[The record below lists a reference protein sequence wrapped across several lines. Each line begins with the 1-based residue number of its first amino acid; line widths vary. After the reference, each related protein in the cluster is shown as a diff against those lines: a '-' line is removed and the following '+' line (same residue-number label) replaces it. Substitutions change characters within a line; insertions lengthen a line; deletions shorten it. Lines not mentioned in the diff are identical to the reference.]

1 MAYRT
6 LKFLPAGAIAGGAL
20 PWVIGVM
27 VYLSSLAAG
36 FGFAINASVGD
47 WTATL
52 SRQVS
57 VQIVHEDN
65 EEREARAD
73 AVVEL
78 LARTPGIA
86 GVTRLSDR
94 ETAALLEPWL
104 GAGNVTDDLPIP
116 ILLDVTLE
124 PGRALDMAALGAA
137 VRAVAPEVSIDD
149 HEGWLVELERLADG
163 LAATSA
169 LVVGLILAAT
179 AAIAAFGTR
188 AGMASHRDSI
198 GLLHHMGAEDDLIA
212 GEFRYRFMLQGLRG
226 GFGGLLVGVATLLA
240 IDHFAGSLGDGLL
253 PAIRLAPLEWL
264 WVASLPLFAAF
275 LTMVAAHVTVRREL
289 ARLP

>member
-27 VYLSSLAAG
+27 VYLSTLAGG
-36 FGFAINASVGD
+36 FGFAINGSVGA
-47 WTATL
+47 WTASL
-52 SRQVS
+52 SREIS
-57 VQIVHEDN
+57 VQIVHEDKA
-65 EEREARAD
+65 ERESRAD
-73 AVVEL
+73 AAMKVL
-78 LARTPGIA
+78 GTMPGIA
-86 GVTRLSDR
+86 AVARLPAS

-104 GAGNVTDDLPIP
+104 GAGNVTDDLPVP

-124 PGRALDMAALGAA
+124 PGRAIDLAALGAA
-137 VRAVAPEVSIDD
+137 VRAVAPGASIDD
-149 HEGWLVELERLADG
+149 HEQWLVELDRLADG
-163 LAATSA
+163 LAATSG

-198 GLLHHMGAEDDLIA
+198 GLLHNMGAEDDLVA

-226 GFGGLLVGVATLLA
+226 GFGGLLVGIATLLI
-240 IDHFAGSLGDGLL
+240 IDHFAAALGRGLL
-253 PAIRLAPLEWL
+253 PAVRLSPIQWL
-264 WVASLPLFAAF
+264 WLAGLPLLAAF
-275 LTMVAAHVTVRREL
+275 LTMIAAHVTVRREL